1 MTDYSYLGRWN
12 FLLNRPIADE
22 GWIDDV
28 EAQRRYE
35 SGSGLFAAVDAR
47 ARNGAAPK
55 FVIEVSPS
63 KVDPGF
69 RAIFLN
75 DAASIVEV
83 ITYKTVDGRLF
94 KWISVNYEY
103 PDETTKYELDESTII
118 VKGKTSPS
126 GDGLLTVNDKS
137 KPTVEKI
144 SFRDVPTDDLWLPVP
159 KFGEWANL
167 TKRRSGS
174 VHRPSPNQ
182 S

>member
-1 MTDYSYLGRWN
+1 MTNYRYLGSWN
-12 FLLNRPIADE
+12 FLLNRPIASD
-22 GWIDDV
+22 GWINDA

-35 SGSGLFAAVDAR
+35 SGSGLFAVVDAD
-47 ARNGAAPK
+47 AGNGVAPK
-55 FVIEVSPS
+55 FVLEVSPS

-75 DAASIVEV
+75 DAMSIVEV

-103 PDETTKYELDESTII
+103 PDETTKYELDESTMI

-126 GDGLLTVNDKS
+126 GDGLLTINDKS
-137 KPTVEKI
+137 KPTVEKV
-144 SFRDVPTDDLWLPVP
+144 SFRDVPVDDRWLPIP
-159 KFGEWANL
+159 TFGDWRNL
-167 TKRRSGS
+167 TNRRVSDAQIRS
-174 VHRPSPNQ
+174 TTQ